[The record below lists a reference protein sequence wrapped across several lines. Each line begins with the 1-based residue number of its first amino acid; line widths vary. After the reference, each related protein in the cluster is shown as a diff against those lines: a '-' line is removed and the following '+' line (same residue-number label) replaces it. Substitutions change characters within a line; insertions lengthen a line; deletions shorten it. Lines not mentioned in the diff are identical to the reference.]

1 MTAQVQA
8 LGASQPAAVPVKVAI
23 DNLSYTYVTAAGE
36 TPALLNLKFEVRDGE
51 FCSIVGPSGCGKST
65 LLSILSGLLQPTE
78 GRVLLDS
85 KPISGANGK
94 VGFFLQRD
102 HLFEWRTV
110 LQNAELGLEIIGN
123 SSAQARKKAHQLLET
138 YGLGPFKDA
147 YPHQL
152 SGGMRQRVALIR
164 TLATEPDLL
173 LLDEPFSALDYQT
186 TLVLERDVHA
196 IIRANRKTALLVTH
210 DIEEAV
216 CMSDRVIVLSNRP
229 AQIKKI
235 YDITLTLAGER
246 TPMSSRDAPEFR
258 RYCKSIWEDLENEQ
272 RAN

>member
-1 MTAQVQA
+1 MTAYA
-8 LGASQPAAVPVKVAI
+8 KILPEAPAASARVKIGVE
-23 DNLSYTYVTAAGE
+23 NLSYTYLTAAGE
-36 TPALLNLKFEVRDGE
+36 TPALQNLDFNVRAGE

-65 LLSILSGLLQPTE
+65 LLSLLSGLMQPTD
-78 GRVLLDS
+78 GQVLLDGAR
-85 KPISGANGK
+85 ISRPDGK
-94 VGFFLQRD
+94 VGLFLQKD
-102 HLFEWRTV
+102 HLFDWRTV

-123 SSAQARKKAHQLLET
+123 STAEARRKAHQLLET
-138 YGLGPFKDA
+138 YGLGAFKNS

-164 TLATEPDLL
+164 TLATDPDIL

-216 CMSDRVIVLSNRP
+216 SMSDRVIVLSNRP
-229 AQIKKI
+229 ARVKKI
-235 YDITLTLAGER
+235 YDIALTVRGER
-246 TPMSSRDAPEFR
+246 TPMTSRDAPEFR
-258 RYCKSIWEDLENEQ
+258 SYCKSIWEDLEVEQ
-272 RAN
+272 RTD

>member
-1 MTAQVQA
+1 MTAYA
-8 LGASQPAAVPVKVAI
+8 KILPEAPAASGRVKIGVE
-23 DNLSYTYVTAAGE
+23 NLSYTYLTAAGE
-36 TPALLNLKFEVRDGE
+36 TPALQNLDFNVRAGE

-65 LLSILSGLLQPTE
+65 LLSLLSGLMQPTD
-78 GRVLLDS
+78 GQVLLDGAR
-85 KPISGANGK
+85 ISRPDGK
-94 VGFFLQRD
+94 VGLFLQKD
-102 HLFEWRTV
+102 HLFDWRTV

-123 SSAQARKKAHQLLET
+123 STAEARRKAHQLLET
-138 YGLGPFKDA
+138 YGLGAFKNS

-164 TLATEPDLL
+164 TLATDPDIL

-216 CMSDRVIVLSNRP
+216 SMSDRVIVLSNRP
-229 AQIKKI
+229 ARVKKI
-235 YDITLTLAGER
+235 YDIALTVRGER
-246 TPMSSRDAPEFR
+246 TPMTSRDAPEFR
-258 RYCKSIWEDLENEQ
+258 SYCKSIWEDLEVEQ
-272 RAN
+272 RTD

>member
-1 MTAQVQA
+1 MTAYLKAMAELPTV
-8 LGASQPAAVPVKVAI
+8 AARHKI
-23 DNLSYTYVTAAGE
+23 TIENLSYTYLTAGGE
-36 TPALLNLKFEVRDGE
+36 TSALNNLNFNVPNGE

-78 GRVLLDS
+78 GQVLLDGAR
-85 KPISGANGK
+85 ISATKGK
-94 VGFFLQRD
+94 VGFCLQKD

-110 LQNAELGLEIIGN
+110 LQNAELGLEIMGN
-123 SSAQARKKAHQLLET
+123 RTPGARARVRRLLEM
-138 YGLGPFKDA
+138 YGLGEFCDS

-164 TLATEPDLL
+164 TLATEPDIL

-186 TLVLERDVHA
+186 RLILERDMHA
-196 IIRANRKTALLVTH
+196 IIRAHKKTALLVTH

-229 AQIKKI
+229 ARIKKI
-235 YDITLTLAGER
+235 YDISLAVAGER
-246 TPMSSRDAPEFR
+246 TPMNSRYAPEFR
-258 RYCKSIWEDLENEQ
+258 TYCKSIWEDLEIEQ
-272 RAN
+272 RTN